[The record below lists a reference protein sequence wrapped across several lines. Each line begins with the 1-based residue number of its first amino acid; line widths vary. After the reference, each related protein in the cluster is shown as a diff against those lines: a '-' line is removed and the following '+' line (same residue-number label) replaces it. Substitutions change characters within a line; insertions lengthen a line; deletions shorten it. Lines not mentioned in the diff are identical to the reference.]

1 MVFQRLLTF
10 QNKIM
15 SFMNS
20 TVEKSPFLVH
30 VFFVFFDFSSLII
43 RTLLFDLRFFVPLC
57 VLGFSLPLVFME
69 EWFSCLRYIALHGF
83 HKEAIY
89 YAVLNNLNLPLQIFI
104 CVYFF
109 LFQLVVINTYLSQL
123 ECVKQK
129 MIEKYNDVDIIK
141 KRKFHSALYP
151 LFRLCFFT
159 TAAGVGVGAGTYIL
173 TQEQRT
179 LLEAYRIHTEG
190 ITQHNATEGD
200 LARFEK
206 RKPIYKDYVTLDQF
220 KGSYTSTS
228 GKFQVGTQ
236 IFGVQRSSSPK

>member
-69 EWFSCLRYIALHGF
+69 EWFSCFRYIALHGF

-109 LFQLVVINTYLSQL
+109 LFQLVGINTYLSQL
-123 ECVKQK
+123 ENQ
-129 MIEKYNDVDIIK
+129 
-141 KRKFHSALYP
+141 
-151 LFRLCFFT
+151 
-159 TAAGVGVGAGTYIL
+159 
-173 TQEQRT
+173 
-179 LLEAYRIHTEG
+179 
-190 ITQHNATEGD
+190 
-200 LARFEK
+200 
-206 RKPIYKDYVTLDQF
+206 
-220 KGSYTSTS
+220 
-228 GKFQVGTQ
+228 
-236 IFGVQRSSSPK
+236 

>member
-1 MVFQRLLTF
+1 
-10 QNKIM
+10 
-15 SFMNS
+15 
-20 TVEKSPFLVH
+20 
-30 VFFVFFDFSSLII
+30 
-43 RTLLFDLRFFVPLC
+43 
-57 VLGFSLPLVFME
+57 ME
-69 EWFSCLRYIALHGF
+69 EWFSCFRYIALHGF

-109 LFQLVVINTYLSQL
+109 LFQLVGINTYLSQL

-129 MIEKYNDVDIIK
+129 MIEKYKDVDIIK

-190 ITQHNATEGD
+190 ITQRNATEGD

>member
-89 YAVLNNLNLPLQIFI
+89 YAVLNNLNIPLQIFI

-129 MIEKYNDVDIIK
+129 MIEKYNDIDIIK
-141 KRKFHSALYP
+141 KRKFNSPLYS
-151 LFRLCFFT
+151 LFRLGSFT
-159 TAAGVGVGAGTYIL
+159 TAAGVGLGAGTYIL
-173 TQEQRT
+173 THEQRT
-179 LLEAYRIHTEG
+179 LLEAYRMHIEG
-190 ITQHNATEGD
+190 TTQHNATEGD

>member
-1 MVFQRLLTF
+1 MVFHRLLTF
-10 QNKIM
+10 HNKII

-89 YAVLNNLNLPLQIFI
+89 YAVLNNLNLPLQICI

-109 LFQLVVINTYLSQL
+109 LFQLVGINTYLSQL

-129 MIEKYNDVDIIK
+129 MIEKYNDIDIIK
-141 KRKFHSALYP
+141 KRKFNSPLYS
-151 LFRLCFFT
+151 LFRLGSFT
-159 TAAGVGVGAGTYIL
+159 TAAGVGLGAGTYIL
-173 TQEQRT
+173 TQ
-179 LLEAYRIHTEG
+179 Y
-190 ITQHNATEGD
+190 
-200 LARFEK
+200 
-206 RKPIYKDYVTLDQF
+206 
-220 KGSYTSTS
+220 S
-228 GKFQVGTQ
+228 
-236 IFGVQRSSSPK
+236 FGGV